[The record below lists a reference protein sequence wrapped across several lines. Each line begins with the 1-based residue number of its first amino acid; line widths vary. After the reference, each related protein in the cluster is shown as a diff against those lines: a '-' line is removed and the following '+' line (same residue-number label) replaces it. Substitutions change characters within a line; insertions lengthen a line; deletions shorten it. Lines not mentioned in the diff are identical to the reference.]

1 MRQTPGDGGQSPRGT
16 TWLAGQ
22 RDIVTVRAYARK
34 KQRQLSHRHA
44 PDFVRHLFE
53 LHRGDEV
60 DTQEI
65 CAQLGVGKSQFHRL
79 RASFLKAC
87 AAGAQALWQPHSSGG
102 ARHPRWPV
110 PARELARQLL
120 TGDPP
125 ASYSL
130 VASELQRRLKFRT
143 DRSSVRRWAQ
153 CHACALPARP
163 VQRRASVRRWQRQR
177 IGELWQ
183 MDATPHAFVPGS
195 ATKWHLIDIIDDCSR
210 VVTGARLYA
219 QEVLPSYYDI
229 LPRAFLQYGLP
240 LALYVDYHSFFHT
253 HTPDA
258 LTELGTALHFYGVS
272 LQYASTPQAKG
283 KVERLHHYW
292 QNRLPA
298 LFGSGAISQ
307 LGPANTLLEE
317 LREHHNSGENHREL
331 DMTPQQAWHRAKRAK
346 RTALR
351 PCKPDPWWH
360 YVWSSRTSI
369 RVGDDGRVPI
379 AGQRMKVC
387 AAPRTRLVHCR
398 HTNGSISI
406 LTKKPAK
413 SERPKILLHVGQK
426 LD

>member
-1 MRQTPGDGGQSPRGT
+1 MGH
-16 TWLAGQ
+16 
-22 RDIVTVRAYARK
+22 VYARK

-44 PDFVRHLFE
+44 PHFVRHLLE
-53 LHRGDEV
+53 LHRSCQL
-60 DTQEI
+60 DTSQAGE
-65 CAQLGVGKSQFHRL
+65 QLGVSKSQFHRL
-79 RASFLKAC
+79 RASYLRAC
-87 AAGAQALWQPHSSGG
+87 AGGSPARWQPQSSGG
-102 ARHPRWPV
+102 ARHPQWPV
-110 PARELARQLL
+110 PAGDLARKLL
-120 TGDPP
+120 TSEPP

-130 VASELQRRLKFRT
+130 VASELQRRLQFET
-143 DRSSVRRWAQ
+143 DRSSVRRWARAHG
-153 CHACALPARP
+153 CGLPARP
-163 VQRRASVRRWQRQR
+163 SRQRASVRRWQRQS

-195 ATKWHLIDIIDDCSR
+195 ETKWHLIDIIDDCSR
-210 VVTGARLYA
+210 MVVGARLYA
-219 QEVLPSYYDI
+219 REVLPSYYDI

-298 LFGSGAISQ
+298 LFGAEAISRIE
-307 LGPANTLLEE
+307 PANALLQE

-331 DMTPQQAWHRAKRAK
+331 DMTPQQAWQRAKRAK
-346 RTALR
+346 RSVLR

-360 YVWSSRTSI
+360 YVWSSRTRI

-379 AGQRMKVC
+379 GSQRLRVN
-387 AAPRTRLVHCR
+387 AAPRTRLVHCL
-398 HTNGSISI
+398 HTNGSVSI
-406 LTKKPAK
+406 LTKNPCKT
-413 SERPKILLHVGQK
+413 ERPKILLHVGPK
-426 LD
+426 LA